1 MAPFILDMHGLPEA
15 LSSPDGKRAVFVRD
29 YNLWVRDKAT
39 GKDKPLTTNGSA
51 DEGYGLAP
59 FGIDTAVQARWSPD
73 SKRLLT
79 VQLNTQGETQRPFV
93 FFAPEDG
100 SLNPQVTRIKMGY
113 PGDDHVNSYRLCWIE
128 IETGDIHSVDYPALP
143 CIALGAYSWGFF
155 TANFGWWSSD
165 GHRAFFVDATRSTDA
180 VRLVELDTQT
190 GHTRVLFEETS
201 DTLVNLCP
209 DFNDR
214 PLFLPLLESDELIW
228 YSERSGWGQLYLY
241 DLTTGEL
248 KHQITGGKPL
258 ADKEPSANWRKVA
271 GKEYS
276 AV

>member
-59 FGIDTAVQARWSPD
+59 LGIDTAVQARWSPD

-100 SLNPQVTRIKMGY
+100 SLNPQVTRLKMGY
-113 PGDDHVNSYRLCWIE
+113 PGDEHVNSYRLCWIE
-128 IETGDIHSVDYPALP
+128 IETGDIHPVDYPALP
-143 CIALGAYSWGFF
+143 CIALGVIAGGF
-155 TANFGWWSSD
+155 SPQILD
-165 GHRAFFVDATRSTDA
+165 GG
-180 VRLVELDTQT
+180 LQT
-190 GHTRVLFEETS
+190 VIGPSLSMRHAQRMQ
-201 DTLVNLCP
+201 CA
-209 DFNDR
+209 
-214 PLFLPLLESDELIW
+214 LLNSIHKLGIH
-228 YSERSGWGQLYLY
+228 GFYLR
-241 DLTTGEL
+241 
-248 KHQITGGKPL
+248 KP
-258 ADKEPSANWRKVA
+258 PTHW
-271 GKEYS
+271 
-276 AV
+276 

>member
-1 MAPFILDMHGLPEA
+1 MLDRDRNRRHPLRRLSGTA
-15 LSSPDGKRAVFVRD
+15 LCSPRCLF
-29 YNLWVRDKAT
+29 
-39 GKDKPLTTNGSA
+39 
-51 DEGYGLAP
+51 
-59 FGIDTAVQARWSPD
+59 
-73 SKRLLT
+73 
-79 VQLNTQGETQRPFV
+79 
-93 FFAPEDG
+93 
-100 SLNPQVTRIKMGY
+100 
-113 PGDDHVNSYRLCWIE
+113 
-128 IETGDIHSVDYPALP
+128 
-143 CIALGAYSWGFF
+143 WGFF

-209 DFNDR
+209 DINDR
-214 PLFLPLLESDELIW
+214 PLFLPLPESDELIW

>member
-1 MAPFILDMHGLPEA
+1 
-15 LSSPDGKRAVFVRD
+15 
-29 YNLWVRDKAT
+29 
-39 GKDKPLTTNGSA
+39 
-51 DEGYGLAP
+51 
-59 FGIDTAVQARWSPD
+59 
-73 SKRLLT
+73 
-79 VQLNTQGETQRPFV
+79 
-93 FFAPEDG
+93 
-100 SLNPQVTRIKMGY
+100 MGY
-113 PGDDHVNSYRLCWIE
+113 PGDEQVSSYQIMLDRV
-128 IETGDIHSVDYPALP
+128 ETGDIHSVDYPALP
-143 CIALGAYSWGFF
+143 CIASVLFWGFF

-214 PLFLPLLESDELIW
+214 PLVLPLLESDELIW

-258 ADKEPSANWRKVA
+258 AVRASA
-271 GKEYS
+271 
-276 AV
+276 